1 MRLPLRVLR
10 WPLVGWCWLLGGV
23 LAFGAWG
30 VQAQNV
36 QAVPALSSH
45 VVDMTATL
53 TEQQQLALDA
63 KLSRFETSHGAQ
75 VVVVVVRSTAPEDIA
90 AYANRVASAWK
101 IGRKD
106 IGDGVLL
113 LVAKD
118 DRTLRIE
125 VARTLEGAIPDLM
138 AKRIIDQTIAPRFK
152 QGDFAGG
159 LEKGVEQLM
168 GLIQGEA
175 LPAPASARPQGGF
188 QWMDLAVFL
197 FFAVTVGGSMARRA
211 LGTRLGSMLTGM
223 AAGGLAFVV
232 TQSLLL
238 AVGAAVAAFVLT
250 LLTSLNKY
258 NPHAGSGGYGGFG
271 SGSSGGSSRSGGGG
285 FSSGGGGSFGGGG
298 ASGGW

>member
-1 MRLPLRVLR
+1 MGLPLRARR
-10 WPLVGWCWLLGGV
+10 WPLVGWRWLIGCV
-23 LAFGAWG
+23 LAFSAWG
-30 VQAQNV
+30 AHAQGV

-53 TEQQQLALDA
+53 SEQQQQALDA
-63 KLSRFETSHGAQ
+63 TLARFEASHGAQ
-75 VVVVVVRSTAPEDIA
+75 VVVLMVRSTAPEDIA
-90 AYANRVASAWK
+90 GYANRVASTWK

-118 DRTLRIE
+118 DRALRIE

-159 LEKGVEQLM
+159 LEGGVEQLM

-175 LPAPASARPQGGF
+175 LPAPAATHPQNGF

-211 LGTRLGSMLTGM
+211 LGTRWGSMLTGA
-223 AAGGLAFVV
+223 AAGGLAFFV

-238 AVGAAVAAFVLT
+238 AASAAVAAFVLT

-258 NPHAGSGGYGGFG
+258 RPHTGSGGVGDFG
-271 SGSSGGSSRSGGGG
+271 SGSGGNSGHSGGGG

>member
-1 MRLPLRVLR
+1 MG
-10 WPLVGWCWLLGGV
+10 WPLCVFQWPRVWWCWLLGGV

-30 VQAQNV
+30 VHAQSV

-53 TEQQQLALDA
+53 SEQQQLALDA
-63 KLSRFETSHGAQ
+63 TLSRFETSHGAQ
-75 VVVVVVRSTAPEDIA
+75 VVVLIVRSTAPEDIA
-90 AYANRVASAWK
+90 VYANRVASAWK

-138 AKRIIDQTIAPRFK
+138 AKRIIDQAIAPRFK
-152 QGDFAGG
+152 QSDFAGG
-159 LEKGVEQLM
+159 LTIGVEQLM
-168 GLIQGEA
+168 GLIRGEA
-175 LPAPASARPQGGF
+175 LPAPTATRPQGGF

-197 FFAVTVGGSMARRA
+197 FFAVTVGGRMARRA
-211 LGTRLGSMLTGM
+211 LGTRWGSMLTGV
-223 AAGGLAFVV
+223 AAGGLAFFV

-238 AVGAAVAAFVLT
+238 AAGAAVAAFVLT

-258 NPHAGSGGYGGFG
+258 ATHTGSGGYGGFG
-271 SGSSGGSSRSGGGG
+271 SGNSSGSGRSGGGG

>member
-1 MRLPLRVLR
+1 MSPLHALLHSSHAPWLRCLGLLLTLWVGGLHGQELP
-10 WPLVGWCWLLGGV
+10 
-23 LAFGAWG
+23 
-30 VQAQNV
+30 
-36 QAVPALSSH
+36 AVPALTARVMDHTGTLS
-45 VVDMTATL
+45 VDKR
-53 TEQQQLALDA
+53 QALED
-63 KLSRFETSHGAQ
+63 KLSAFETSHGSQ
-75 VVVVVVRSTAPEDIA
+75 IVVLIVPSTAPEDIA
-90 AYANRVASAWK
+90 GYANRVASTWK

-113 LVAKD
+113 LVAKN

-138 AKRIIDQTIAPRFK
+138 AKRIMDQTITPRFR

-159 LEKGVEQLM
+159 LDAGVEQLM
-168 GLIQGEA
+168 GLIRGEA
-175 LPAPASARPQGGF
+175 LPAPQSTRNAGGF

-211 LGTRLGSMLTGM
+211 LGTRKGSALT
-223 AAGGLAFVV
+223 AVVAGGLAFYV
-232 TQSLLL
+232 THNPLL
-238 AVGAAVAAFVLT
+238 AAGATVAAFVLT

-258 NPHAGSGGYGGFG
+258 APVAGNGAYGGH
-271 SGSSGGSSRSGGGG
+271 SAGGQGWRAPSGGGG